1 MRYLKILFIGFLLVG
16 CTPSKKE
23 SIKVLAPTGA
33 PALSLVEQ
41 VSLNENQIDFVTGSE
56 VLSAELVKTD
66 SEYDIIYAPVNLGCK
81 MIQNGKSTY
90 RLAAVI
96 TWGNLYVVGTKE
108 GLINPTKFTS
118 FGEGTVV
125 DFVLKNA
132 LDMSKYEVEY
142 FSSAQEVQTQL
153 LTGKTNLAMLAEP
166 AVTATIQK
174 AKQNNIELYEL
185 GNLQYLYQTNTNSE
199 TEGFPQAAIFV
210 KEGSETK
217 VRKFIKS
224 IESWT
229 NVTAVNTP
237 EKIEQLVDSVG
248 AETLGVPSALI
259 SKNTWDRQNIKYVDA
274 STCTQDLE
282 TFLSLMGITYS
293 KEMLVK

>member
-1 MRYLKILFIGFLLVG
+1 MRYLKILLIGLLLIG
-16 CTPSKKE
+16 CTPKQDE
-23 SIKVLAPTGA
+23 SIKVLAPSGA

-41 VSLNENQIDFVTGSE
+41 VSLDENSIDIVSGSE
-56 VLSAELVKTD
+56 VLSAELVKSD

-81 MIQNGKSTY
+81 MIQAGKSTY

-108 GLINPTKFTS
+108 GLVNPTKFTT

-142 FSSAQEVQTQL
+142 FSSAQDVQGQL
-153 LTGKTNLAMLAEP
+153 LAGKTNLAMLAEP
-166 AVTATIQK
+166 AVTATIKK
-174 AKQNNIELYEL
+174 AKENNIELYEL

-217 VRKFIKS
+217 VSGFLKAV
-224 IESWT
+224 ELWT
-229 NVTAVNTP
+229 NETAVNTP

-248 AETLGVPSALI
+248 AETLGVPSGMI
-259 SKNTWDRQNIKYVDA
+259 SKATWSRQNIRYVDA

-293 KEMLVK
+293 KDMLSK